1 MAREDWKVGDVLV
14 KRWGENAGEKRTIR
28 EVTDS
33 LSLDDGIVLDVVFEG
48 SSAIHHQPYLIE
60 QGWALLKEPS
70 NANDQR

>member
-14 KRWGENAGEKRTIR
+14 KRRGENAGEKRTIAR
-28 EVTDS
+28 RSEC

-48 SSAIHHQPYLIE
+48 SSAIHHQPDLIK

-70 NANDQR
+70 NANDSR